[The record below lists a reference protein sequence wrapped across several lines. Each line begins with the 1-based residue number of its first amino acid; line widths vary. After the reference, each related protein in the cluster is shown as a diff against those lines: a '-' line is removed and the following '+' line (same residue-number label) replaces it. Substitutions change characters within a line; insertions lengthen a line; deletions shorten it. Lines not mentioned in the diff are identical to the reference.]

1 MPYIQLR
8 GQFINFSKEGE
19 GRKQRLTATF
29 TDGERLCQVTWFA
42 KIQTIAAMYRPGVEY
57 VLFGKPAYKYNAWQ
71 FVHPEVETFDPARP
85 RKACA
90 ASTGSPRRS
99 ASVAS
104 RRASSSRLSATC
116 WQASRRGLSPSR
128 SRPKF

>member
-1 MPYIQLR
+1 MLTRDIKYLKGVGEVRAKLLASELDIHTFSDLLHYFPTRHVDRSKFYRIRDFSGTEMPYIQLR

-57 VLFGKPAYKYNAWQ
+57 VLFGKI
-71 FVHPEVETFDPARP
+71 
-85 RKACA
+85 
-90 ASTGSPRRS
+90 G
-99 ASVAS
+99 
-104 RRASSSRLSATC
+104 RAHV
-116 WQASRRGLSPSR
+116 
-128 SRPKF
+128 